1 MSEHVKETSDS
12 GFENDVLQSAQPV
25 LVDFW
30 AAWCAP
36 CRMLAPTVEAVAEKY
51 AASARVMKLNVD
63 DNPSVSQRF
72 GIKGIP
78 TLILFKN
85 GKEEE
90 RVVGATSEAAI
101 SRMLDK
107 HIGAATARLAQAIRF
122 SPPWWRGYV
131 FVSAAAPVLC
141 PVLNFRISDLRS
153 QI

>member
-1 MSEHVKETSDS
+1 MSENVRETSD
-12 GFENDVLQSAQPV
+12 GTFETDVLKSDRPV

-30 AAWCAP
+30 AEWCAP

-51 AASARVMKLNVD
+51 AATASVVKLNVD
-63 DNPSVSQRF
+63 NNPSVSQRY

-90 RVVGATSEAAI
+90 RVVGATSEQAI

-107 HIGAATARLAQAIRF
+107 HVSAATAA
-122 SPPWWRGYV
+122 
-131 FVSAAAPVLC
+131 
-141 PVLNFRISDLRS
+141 
-153 QI
+153 

>member
-1 MSEHVKETSDS
+1 MSEHVKETTD
-12 GFENDVLQSAQPV
+12 GAFEDDVLKSDRPV

-51 AASARVMKLNVD
+51 ASRARVVKVNVD

-90 RVVGATSEAAI
+90 RVVGATSEQAI

-107 HIGAATARLAQAIRF
+107 HVGAATVA
-122 SPPWWRGYV
+122 
-131 FVSAAAPVLC
+131 
-141 PVLNFRISDLRS
+141 
-153 QI
+153 

>member
-1 MSEHVKETSDS
+1 MSEHVKETSDGS
-12 GFENDVLQSAQPV
+12 FEDDVLKSDRPV

-36 CRMLAPTVEAVAEKY
+36 CRMIAPTVEAVAGKY
-51 AASARVMKLNVD
+51 ASNARVVKLNVD

-90 RVVGATSEAAI
+90 RVVGATTEQAI

-107 HIGAATARLAQAIRF
+107 HVAATT
-122 SPPWWRGYV
+122 
-131 FVSAAAPVLC
+131 AA
-141 PVLNFRISDLRS
+141 
-153 QI
+153 